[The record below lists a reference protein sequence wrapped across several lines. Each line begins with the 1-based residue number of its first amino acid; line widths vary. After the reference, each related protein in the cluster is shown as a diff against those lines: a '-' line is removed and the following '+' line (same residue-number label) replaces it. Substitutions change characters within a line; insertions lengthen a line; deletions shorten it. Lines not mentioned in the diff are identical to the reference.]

1 MARRRRGKPAEEDNV
16 LDELGAA
23 ETENIQTEERPRDNG
38 DELAINLDL
47 GYADDEAL
55 NEQAER
61 VAQEVLNESPEA
73 GPTAETYKTEAD
85 AVSEFIQT
93 AVDAAVDAAVARA
106 DRRSRERMIE
116 SLRRIAAIEE
126 SVTTLGFELP
136 AALEDIA
143 ARLER
148 VEEAC
153 GLRPS
158 LLSTAESAVAKLD
171 EMAQGGSLRA
181 EDIRAI
187 HRKLRAAVQEERAR
201 RQS

>member
-1 MARRRRGKPAEEDNV
+1 MGTEE
-16 LDELGAA
+16 
-23 ETENIQTEERPRDNG
+23 ETLQTETRPRQEG
-38 DELAINLDL
+38 DELAIDLDL

-73 GPTAETYKTEAD
+73 SPTAEHYKTEGD
-85 AVSEFIQT
+85 RIREFIQEE
-93 AVDAAVDAAVARA
+93 VDAAVGRA
-106 DRRSRERMIE
+106 LTGLDQRSRDRMLE
-116 SLRRIAAIEE
+116 ALSRASAVEDAVE
-126 SVTTLGFELP
+126 TLGAELP
-136 AALEDIA
+136 AALEDINE
-143 ARLER
+143 RLER

-158 LLSTAESAVAKLD
+158 LLTTAESAVAKLD
-171 EMAQGGSLRA
+171 EMAQEGSLRA

-201 RQS
+201 RQG